1 MTVSRNRQN
10 LSVLERQAEVEL
22 YTAGGQL
29 DVIASD
35 EANKQVF
42 SESNTVKLPGG
53 GIDVAASHAKRLVTK
68 AAILSS
74 KK

>member
-1 MTVSRNRQN
+1 MDKSTTLTFKVQGLYVAFAPQFEVSAYGDCQ
-10 LSVLERQAEVEL
+10 
-22 YTAGGQL
+22 
-29 DVIASD
+29 D

-53 GIDVAASHAKRLVTK
+53 SIDVAASHAKRLVTK